1 MGDADRFTIVMG
13 LKGTSTIEH
22 GGNRVPL
29 EFGQT
34 LLLPAALGQCE
45 IAPRGEATVLT
56 CVVP

>member
-1 MGDADRFTIVMG
+1 LVG
-13 LKGTSTIEH
+13 LKGTSIVEH

-45 IAPRGEATVLT
+45 LTPRGEATVLT